1 MFIHF
6 KVSPG
11 YKNPQNLFRSLRKY
25 DDIGSNT
32 STLSCLDQKHEQTI

>member
-6 KVSPG
+6 KVNPG